1 MIIIM
6 VMMMMMMMAKE
17 DNAKIT
23 RYPPMQEYYTTEN
36 HYIHTINATV
46 YTQTKII
53 DALTNQFNCP
63 IEMAFS

>member
-1 MIIIM
+1 MQ
-6 VMMMMMMMAKE
+6 KSQ
-17 DNAKIT
+17 DT
-23 RYPPMQEYYTTEN
+23 PPMQEYYTTEN